1 MTESPEDRRRKFRV
15 VRDPPADEAPVVV
28 DVVRGADARPALKAL
43 GPGPEVHVPSDSP
56 ALDGAGRRLAPG
68 APLSPGTA
76 PLELAAHLRVGEAL
90 VWWDAKATHELKPS
104 LIVFA
109 ACVVILLGA
118 TAIAPGFWRQ
128 EWSDMWP
135 PLAALFSPVALLL
148 VREQLG
154 LRSLMVTDTAI
165 IEVTRGGAVS
175 RLAFSAIQ
183 KVRRDLVT
191 GGVLLQGRDTKI
203 RVPPALTTNARAAI
217 ASQRRSVVRGDPN
230 PPDDPL
236 AWLP

>member
-1 MTESPEDRRRKFRV
+1 MTETPEDRRRKFRV
-15 VRDPPADEAPVVV
+15 VRDPPQGDTPVVV
-28 DVVRGADARPALKAL
+28 DAVLDAEARPPLKAL
-43 GPGPEVHVPSDSP
+43 GPGPEVHVLPDSP
-56 ALDGAGRRLAPG
+56 EHDARGLRLAPG
-68 APLSPGTA
+68 APPSPGIT

-90 VWWDAKATHELKPS
+90 VWWDAKATYEIKPS

-109 ACVVILLGA
+109 ACLVILLGA

-165 IEVTRGGAVS
+165 IEITRGGAVS

-203 RVPPALTTNARAAI
+203 RIPPALTNNARAAI
-217 ASQRRSVVRGDPN
+217 ASQRRNVVRGDPN

>member
-1 MTESPEDRRRKFRV
+1 MTETPEDRRRKFRV
-15 VRDPPADEAPVVV
+15 VPRPPDDDRPIAPEIV
-28 DVVRGADARPALKAL
+28 DTTARAAPRAL
-43 GPGPEVHVPSDSP
+43 GPGPEVHVLADSRGDEP
-56 ALDGAGRRLAPG
+56 GVRLAPG
-68 APLSPGTA
+68 APPSPGVT

-90 VWWDAKATHELKPS
+90 VWWDAKAAHEYRPAAL
-104 LIVFA
+104 VFA

-128 EWSDMWP
+128 DWSDMWP

-148 VREQLG
+148 LREQLG

-165 IEVTRGGAVS
+165 VEITRGGAVS
-175 RLAFSAIQ
+175 RLAFSAVQ

-191 GGVLLQGRDTKI
+191 GGILLQGRDTKVRI
-203 RVPPALTTNARAAI
+203 PPALAANARAAI